1 MSKPELGIEVN
12 SQAGS
17 QELEELL
24 ATLKQVAEVSLDARL
39 EVQQLLFGG
48 GDVLMPGLIDF
59 RAIPASR
66 TGHIALELNVTDR
79 FRELA
84 AALVAAH
91 L

>member
-1 MSKPELGIEVN
+1 MSKPEPSIQVN
-12 SQAGS
+12 SQTGS
-17 QELEELL
+17 LELDELL
-24 ATLKQVAEVSLDARL
+24 ASLKQVAEVSLDARF

-59 RAIPASR
+59 RAVTA
-66 TGHIALELNVTDR
+66 TGTGNVTLQLHVTNR

>member
-1 MSKPELGIEVN
+1 MDVTVN
-12 SQAGS
+12 SQVGS
-17 QELEELL
+17 LELDELL
-24 ATLKQVAEVSLDARL
+24 ATLKQVAEVSLDAGL
-39 EVQQLLFGG
+39 EVKQLLFGG
-48 GDVLMPGLIDF
+48 GDSLMPGLIDF